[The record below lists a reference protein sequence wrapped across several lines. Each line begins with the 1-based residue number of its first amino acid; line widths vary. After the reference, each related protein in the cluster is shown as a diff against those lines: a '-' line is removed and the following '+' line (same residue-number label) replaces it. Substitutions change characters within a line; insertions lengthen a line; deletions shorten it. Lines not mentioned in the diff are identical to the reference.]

1 MKITLG
7 IGTVL
12 TVLCFA
18 VGSLISQQP
27 PANNKTAQP
36 PANSKT
42 TQPPGKTAPAPEKK
56 PATKTDPARKT
67 QPAASSSETI
77 VTYTFDGVRI
87 EGDYYPAPEGKEKST
102 PCLILLHPV
111 GPKHFNASRADFDKL
126 PAKLQQQG
134 YAVATI
140 DFRGY
145 GKSKTVESKFWNTHR
160 PKTRVLD
167 VIEAKDYATS
177 LELFELMYDLT
188 ALKIWLNTKNN
199 AKECN
204 SHVVGIIGM
213 EQAGL
218 IAMAWAANEHTDNYR
233 SRNRSMLNTS
243 GGGFNNPNFGNTG
256 FGNQGL
262 NNQGFGNQGVQGNNP
277 GGNIPRFEGEDI
289 VCIIPISTSNRLNEP
304 LSLAAMERWITFLR
318 ERQVATMAMYGASD
332 KESVA
337 FWNKASSWVKPAND
351 KYRFK
356 NSGVK
361 TFKTSLTGMKLL
373 MNDTLDVPKALED
386 YLVEALKKTG
396 ESRLW
401 SEQTGQDR
409 PTPIDIQ
416 RLLLR

>member
-7 IGTVL
+7 LGTL
-12 TVLCFA
+12 MAVLCFSA
-18 VGSLISQQP
+18 GSLISQQPPAKKAAQP

-36 PANSKT
+36 P
-42 TQPPGKTAPAPEKK
+42 GKTATAPEKNA
-56 PATKTDPARKT
+56 PAKTETSRKT
-67 QPAASSSETI
+67 QPAASTSETI

-87 EGDYYPAPEGKEKST
+87 EGDYYPAPEGKEKTT

-134 YAVATI
+134 YAVAVI

-204 SHVVGIIGM
+204 SHVVGIIGL

-233 SRNRSMLNTS
+233 SRNRTMLNT

-256 FGNQGL
+256 FGNQG
-262 NNQGFGNQGVQGNNP
+262 FGNQGLGNQGNNP

-289 VCIIPISTSNRLNEP
+289 VCIVPISTSNRLSEP
-304 LSLAAMERWITFLR
+304 ISLAVMERWITFLR
-318 ERQVATMAMYGASD
+318 ERQVATMAMYGAND

-351 KYRFK
+351 KYRYK

-361 TFKTSLTGMKLL
+361 TFKTSLTGIKLL

-386 YLVEALKKTG
+386 YLQESLKKTA

-401 SEQTGQDR
+401 SEQTGSDR

-416 RLLLR
+416 RLLR

>member
-1 MKITLG
+1 MKITLVS
-7 IGTVL
+7 GTVL
-12 TVLCFA
+12 TLLCLSA
-18 VGSLISQQP
+18 GSLISQQP

-42 TQPPGKTAPAPEKK
+42 TQPPAKTATAPEKK

-67 QPAASSSETI
+67 QPQASSSETI

-111 GPKHFNASRADFDKL
+111 GPRHLNASRADFDKL

-134 YAVATI
+134 YAVAVI

-167 VIEAKDYATS
+167 VIEAKDYAST
-177 LELFELMYDLT
+177 LELFELLYDLT

-204 SHVVGIIGM
+204 SHVIGIVGV

-218 IAMAWAANEHTDNYR
+218 IAMAWAANELTDNYR

-243 GGGFNNPNFGNTG
+243 GGFNPNLGNTG
-256 FGNQGL
+256 FGNQGFA
-262 NNQGFGNQGVQGNNP
+262 NQGLPGTNP
-277 GGNIPRFEGEDI
+277 ANNIPRYEGEDI
-289 VCIIPISTSNRLNEP
+289 VCIVPISTSNRLNDP
-304 LSLAAMERWITFLR
+304 INLAVMERWISFLR
-318 ERQVATMAMYGASD
+318 DRQIAMMALYGTSD

-337 FWNKASSWVKPAND
+337 FWNKASNWVKPPND

-361 TFKTSLTGMKLL
+361 TFKTSLSGIKLL
-373 MNDTLDVPKALED
+373 MNDTLDVSKALED
-386 YLVEALKKTG
+386 YLQEALKKTG

-401 SEQTGQDR
+401 SEQLGSDR
-409 PTPIDIQ
+409 PSPIDVQ
-416 RLLLR
+416 RLLR